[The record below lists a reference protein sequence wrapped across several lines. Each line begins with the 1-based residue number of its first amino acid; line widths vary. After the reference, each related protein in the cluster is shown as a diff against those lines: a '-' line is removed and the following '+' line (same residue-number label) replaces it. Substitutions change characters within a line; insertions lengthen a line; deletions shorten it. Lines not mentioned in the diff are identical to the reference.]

1 MSSTHLRLE
10 GPDLPSLLEQV
21 RAEYGP
27 GARIVHAERIRRGG
41 VGGFFA
47 RERYHVEVEVT
58 EVSEVRAVTAGPAG
72 RQQAGSPGR
81 AASSARSVLDLVDRL
96 NQEEDAA
103 HRRYGAP
110 RTPGQGPVQGS
121 LAPGQPGP
129 GAPAQRAA
137 VTGPPWAAAWPDPS
151 LAPAHSAAG
160 AAGAPALSTQS
171 ASFADVLSRLQHSVS
186 DVAEAP
192 ATRPWSPGWRPGAPT
207 RPTRPDW
214 SPRPTRPGPAGARRW
229 RPSSPWDQHRGPTR
243 ARLTVASAG
252 SRRARSARTRGPGPD
267 ERAAHLDER
276 AALVARA
283 LGLGVPAHVLEGAAD
298 PPAVYRRL
306 LSWVE
311 SRPPAPMMAPA
322 PGQVIAVVGELS
334 AAMRVARTV
343 AFELGVDPS
352 MIHLAVPATSTGH
365 DVPVGRLLSEPGDI
379 AARRHRWREA
389 SGSTI
394 VVIEAALPPAAR
406 TWLTSVVS
414 ALAPTFTWAVAQ
426 ASTKVADVVA
436 WAELVG
442 DVDAVALENV
452 PATGDP
458 ASSLAGPLPI
468 GLLDGRRA
476 SVSRWMA
483 MLTMDGGRR

>member
-41 VGGFFA
+41 IGGFFA

-58 EVSEVRAVTAGPAG
+58 EVSDVRAVTAGPAG
-72 RQQAGSPGR
+72 RQPAGSPARG
-81 AASSARSVLDLVDRL
+81 ASSARSVLDLVDRL

-103 HRRYGAP
+103 HRRYAAP
-110 RTPGQGPVQGS
+110 RTPVQGLPVQGS

-129 GAPAQRAA
+129 GAPAQRAV
-137 VTGPPWAAAWPDPS
+137 VTGPPWAAPWPDPS
-151 LAPAHSAAG
+151 PAPACSAAG
-160 AAGAPALSTQS
+160 AAGSPPLSTQS

-192 ATRPWSPGWRPGAPT
+192 APATLVTGLVARGTDPADPTRLVGSSDAPGPGRVEQVATFIPLGSAPRPAADPVDGGAGRFPVRPG
-207 RPTRPDW
+207 R
-214 SPRPTRPGPAGARRW
+214 
-229 RPSSPWDQHRGPTR
+229 
-243 ARLTVASAG
+243 
-252 SRRARSARTRGPGPD
+252 PD
-267 ERAAHLDER
+267 ERASHLDER

-283 LGLGVPAHVLEGAAD
+283 LRLGVPAHVLQGATD

-311 SRPPAPMMAPA
+311 SRPQAPMMAPA

-483 MLTMDGGRR
+483 MLTMDGGPR

>member
-1 MSSTHLRLE
+1 MGRALARPVTRPGVLR
-10 GPDLPSLLEQV
+10 S
-21 RAEYGP
+21 R
-27 GARIVHAERIRRGG
+27 
-41 VGGFFA
+41 
-47 RERYHVEVEVT
+47 
-58 EVSEVRAVTAGPAG
+58 PA
-72 RQQAGSPGR
+72 AGS
-81 AASSARSVLDLVDRL
+81 
-96 NQEEDAA
+96 
-103 HRRYGAP
+103 
-110 RTPGQGPVQGS
+110 
-121 LAPGQPGP
+121 
-129 GAPAQRAA
+129 
-137 VTGPPWAAAWPDPS
+137 
-151 LAPAHSAAG
+151 
-160 AAGAPALSTQS
+160 PALSTQS

-192 ATRPWSPGWRPGAPT
+192 APATLVTGLAARGADPADPAPLVGSADAPGSGRVEEVATFIPFGSAPRPAADPADGGAGRLPVRPG
-207 RPTRPDW
+207 R
-214 SPRPTRPGPAGARRW
+214 
-229 RPSSPWDQHRGPTR
+229 
-243 ARLTVASAG
+243 
-252 SRRARSARTRGPGPD
+252 PD

-283 LGLGVPAHVLEGAAD
+283 LRLGVPAHVLEGAAD

-311 SRPPAPMMAPA
+311 SRPQAPMMAPA

>member
-1 MSSTHLRLE
+1 MSTQLQFE

-21 RAEYGP
+21 RAEDGP
-27 GARIVHAERIRRGG
+27 DARIVHAERIRRGG

-58 EVSEVRAVTAGPAG
+58 EVRAATAGPAG
-72 RQQAGSPGR
+72 RG
-81 AASSARSVLDLVDRL
+81 ASSARSVLDLVDRL
-96 NQEEDAA
+96 NQEEEAA

-110 RTPGQGPVQGS
+110 RTPGQGS
-121 LAPGQPGP
+121 LVPGQPGP
-129 GAPAQRAA
+129 GTPAQRAA
-137 VTGPPWAAAWPDPS
+137 VTDPAWAAPTLS
-151 LAPAHSAAG
+151 PAHSAAG
-160 AAGAPALSTQS
+160 AAALSTQS

-186 DVAEAP
+186 AVAEAP
-192 ATRPWSPGWRPGAPT
+192 TATTLVTGLAARGADPADPT
-207 RPTRPDW
+207 RLVASSDAPGSGRVEEVVTFIPLG
-214 SPRPTRPGPAGARRW
+214 SAPRPAADPADGGAAPVPVRRG
-229 RPSSPWDQHRGPTR
+229 R
-243 ARLTVASAG
+243 
-252 SRRARSARTRGPGPD
+252 PD

-283 LGLGVPAHVLEGAAD
+283 LRLGVPAHVLEGAAD

-311 SRPPAPMMAPA
+311 SRPPAPMMAPS

-394 VVIEAALPPAAR
+394 VVIEAALPTAAR

-476 SVSRWMA
+476 SVSLWMA